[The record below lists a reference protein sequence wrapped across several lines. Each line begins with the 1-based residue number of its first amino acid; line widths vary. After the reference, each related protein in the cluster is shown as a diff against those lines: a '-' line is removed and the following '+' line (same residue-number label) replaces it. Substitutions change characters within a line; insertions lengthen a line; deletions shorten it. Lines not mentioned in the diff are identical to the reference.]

1 MTDALTSVN
10 GSAHRDGSASDGF
23 SIDALRSAFDGG
35 SGRPHLSPGTIAE
48 AVRTAVT
55 VPAPDGARILME
67 LTLAGGPWDSAAVA
81 RRGASGRWGTWAA
94 AGSLG
99 QMCDQIQWDLGE
111 GPACDALSAAQLVT
125 APDLVSDGRWPAW
138 RAQAQPLGGRAAV
151 STRLHTD
158 RILGSLTVY
167 STRPDV
173 TDPAAIEHLQAM
185 AAHLSAL
192 LHGMNR
198 IHHLEEAMRNRGTIG
213 QAIGLLVER
222 YGIAADQ
229 AFATLRRISQN
240 ENVKMAQVAT
250 VLVETGDLPG
260 LHLRGS

>member
-1 MTDALTSVN
+1 MTGTITAVTS
-10 GSAHRDGSASDGF
+10 STHRDGSASDGF
-23 SIDALRSAFDGG
+23 SIDALRGAFEGQ
-35 SGRPHLSPGTIAE
+35 SGRPHPSPGTIAE

-67 LTLAGGPWDSAAVA
+67 LTVAGGPWDGAAVA
-81 RRGASGRWGTWAA
+81 RRGAPGRWATWAA

-99 QMCDQIQWDLGE
+99 ATCDQIQWDLGE
-111 GPACDALSAAQLVT
+111 GPACDALAAAELVT
-125 APDLVSDGRWPAW
+125 APDLAADGRWPAW
-138 RAQAQPLGGRAAV
+138 RAQVQLLGGRAAI

-158 RILGSLTVY
+158 RILGLLTVY
-167 STRPDV
+167 STRPGV
-173 TDPAAIEHLQAM
+173 PDPAAVQHLQAM

-192 LHGMNR
+192 LDGADR
-198 IHHLEEAMRNRGTIG
+198 IHHLEEAMNNRGTIG
-213 QAIGLLVER
+213 QAIGRLVER

-240 ENVKMAQVAT
+240 ENMKVAQLAT

-260 LHLRGS
+260 LHRGGG